1 METLWVVFRQGSTV
15 LTYPINSL
23 SFCIYNFNPVTDFIE
38 FKSRIYGMK
47 LYFEVLNF
55 NGSVN

>member
-1 METLWVVFRQGSTV
+1 M

-23 SFCIYNFNPVTDFIE
+23 SFCICNFNPVADFIE
-38 FKSRIYGMK
+38 FKSRIYGIK
-47 LYFEVLNF
+47 LCFEVLDF